1 LASIADSTGN
11 TMNFVYTSGVITEL
25 DRAATVTDYY
35 SYDSAGRLTGDG
47 NDYQRVFGDSST
59 NYLTDNQGSV
69 IGLVDGQGQKV
80 AGYSYDPYG
89 ATRTITGTATGDLT
103 KPTRIPT
110 ATPAATATTTAAST
124 SSATATTTPSRA
136 ASPNRTPPA
145 RRATCSPT
153 PVATQS
159 TSRTSRANRF

>member
-1 LASIADSTGN
+1 
-11 TMNFVYTSGVITEL
+11 MNFVYTSGVITEL

-47 NDYQRVFGDSST
+47 NDYQRVLGDSST

-89 ATRTITGTATGDLT
+89 ATRTITATATATGDLT
-103 KPTRIPT
+103 QATRIPT

-145 RRATCSPT
+145 RRAT
-153 PVATQS
+153 
-159 TSRTSRANRF
+159 

>member
-1 LASIADSTGN
+1 MPVAESQRLRSWCSS
-11 TMNFVYTSGVITEL
+11 VQ
-25 DRAATVTDYY
+25 RAGC
-35 SYDSAGRLTGDG
+35 SHS
-47 NDYQRVFGDSST
+47 FGGSSHSVRHRGQPGEHAHRQWEPY
-59 NYLTDNQGSV
+59 YLTDNQGSV

-159 TSRTSRANRF
+159 ISRTSQANRF